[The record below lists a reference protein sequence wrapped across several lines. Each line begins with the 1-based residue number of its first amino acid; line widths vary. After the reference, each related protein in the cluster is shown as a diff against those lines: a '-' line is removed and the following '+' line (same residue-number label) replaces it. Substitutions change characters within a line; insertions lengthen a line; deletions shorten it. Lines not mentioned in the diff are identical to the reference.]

1 MQIYGQSDPPEYKV
15 ENVKVPVATYWGA
28 NDYLAS
34 KEVGI
39 NTGLI
44 ICSEANF
51 I

>member
-15 ENVKVPVATYWGA
+15 ENVKVPVATYWGE

-39 NTGLI
+39 YRVNHP
-44 ICSEANF
+44 F
-51 I
+51 